1 MFLSLVVLWFNIT
14 ASYLNAIMFKACYS
28 GCFCVNLEYFCT
40 FFTISERKSAGA
52 GGTGTHRLRERAVL
66 VRNSAGAGD
75 CRFKKPRRA
84 LEWTNIPQATIN
96 NLINSMRRRH
106 VELREANGGHTRY

>member
-28 GCFCVNLEYFCT
+28 GCFCVNLEYFCK

-52 GGTGTHRLRERAVL
+52 GGTGTHRLR
-66 VRNSAGAGD
+66 GAGGPGQKFSGSG
-75 CRFKKPRRA
+75 R
-84 LEWTNIPQATIN
+84 LQ
-96 NLINSMRRRH
+96 
-106 VELREANGGHTRY
+106 V